1 MTRISEEMTGTS
13 VTWRLG
19 TRGSRLSLRQS
30 ELVADELR
38 RQFPDVRLNV
48 VVIETA
54 GDRAPD
60 VPLEH
65 LEGTGFFATALETA
79 VLDGRCDIAVHSAKD
94 LPTEVHRDLRLAAFP
109 RREDPRDVVIARGG
123 RTLASLP
130 AGARVATSSIRRAA
144 QLLHLRSD
152 LQIMS
157 IRGNIDTR
165 LTKLDQGT
173 CDALV
178 LAGAGLLRMGWEGRV
193 TEWLSPEIML
203 PAPAQGAM
211 AVQVRSGDHAIAD
224 AVGAIDHYPTR
235 ASVAA
240 ERAFVARLGSGCRA
254 PAAALAAVE
263 GDSLMLEGMVAR
275 GDGSIVHRYHARGS
289 PASPEELGRAVAE
302 HLLAQAGSFFLEKPR
317 PSGPRQHARIGQAS
331 RDQAVPDRGRAP

>member
-1 MTRISEEMTGTS
+1 MTLTS

-19 TRGSRLSLRQS
+19 TRGSRLSLRQA
-30 ELVADELR
+30 ELVAGALR
-38 RQFPDVRLNV
+38 QQFPEVRLDV
-48 VVIETA
+48 VVIQTA
-54 GDRAPD
+54 GDREPD

-65 LEGTGFFATALETA
+65 MEGTGFFATALETA
-79 VLDGRCDIAVHSAKD
+79 LLDRRCDIAVHSAKD

-123 RTLASLP
+123 RNLASL
-130 AGARVATSSIRRAA
+130 ATRARIATSSVRRAA
-144 QLLHLRSD
+144 QLLHLRPD

-165 LTKLDQGT
+165 LIKLDQGA

-211 AVQVRSGDHAIAD
+211 AVQVRSVDHAIA
-224 AVGAIDHYPTR
+224 AAIGAIDHYPTR
-235 ASVAA
+235 ASVEA

-254 PAAALAAVE
+254 PAAALATVE
-263 GDSLMLEGMVAR
+263 GGLLVLEGMLASA
-275 GDGSIVHRYHARGS
+275 DGRILHRHHAQGS
-289 PASPEELGRAVAE
+289 SASPEQLGRAVAQ
-302 HLLAQAGSFFLEKPR
+302 HLLAQAGLFLLEKAR
-317 PSGPRQHARIGQAS
+317 PSGPGERAATGQTS
-331 RDQAVPDRGRAP
+331 RDQAVPQRGRVP